1 MAHPDRCNTEPVL
14 QQSCFSWPLAN
25 AVKNGT
31 QFYDTA
37 IKTPTKG
44 YVNDHSLTSLVGW
57 QTVSLCFEVGKEDK
71 EVCSDV
77 D

>member
-1 MAHPDRCNTEPVL
+1 M
-14 QQSCFSWPLAN
+14 PLAN
-25 AVKNGT
+25 AVKNG
-31 QFYDTA
+31 
-37 IKTPTKG
+37 TPTKG

>member
-1 MAHPDRCNTEPVL
+1 MAHPERYCNTEPVL

-44 YVNDHSLTSLVGW
+44 YVNDHSV
-57 QTVSLCFEVGKEDK
+57 FGKEDK